1 MRRLSSLLLVVLAL
15 GLIAG
20 CGGGDDDG
28 AAANADVNTLLDD
41 TFAGERNIDSGQVD
55 LKLSVES
62 QGGNVNADLKGPF
75 QSTGDGTLPQ
85 FQLTASL
92 TGPDLDYDLGVTS
105 TGDAAFVSLQGT
117 DYAVSKPVFDQF
129 KAGYE
134 QAQQQGGQENQSL
147 ASLGIDPR
155 DWLTDAQIA
164 GEAEVGDT
172 ETIKI
177 TGGVDVPKLL
187 EDINQALEQARSLGI
202 QGSEDIPERL
212 SQQQIQ
218 QVEQA
223 IRDLSVEIYTGA
235 DDHILR
241 RLVIALDVQA
251 EEGTEIAGSG
261 SAALRLDLSLLEVN
275 EDQEIEAPDDAR
287 PFEELV
293 GQAGGLGLGGAGG
306 SGGGSGGGDGGG
318 ASQENLE
325 KYSQC
330 IQDAGNDTQK
340 ARECANLLTP

>member
-1 MRRLSSLLLVVLAL
+1 MRRLYWLPLVVLAL

-20 CGGGDDDG
+20 CGGGDDDDD
-28 AAANADVNTLLDD
+28 AARGADVNRLLDE
-41 TFAGERNIDSGQVD
+41 TFAGGRDINSGQLD
-55 LKLSVES
+55 LKLAVES
-62 QGGNVNADLKGPF
+62 QGGNVTADLKGPF
-75 QSTGDGTLPQ
+75 QSEDDRTLPK

-92 TGPDLDYDLGVTS
+92 TGPDLDYDVGATS
-105 TGDAAFVSLQGT
+105 TGDEGFVSLQGN
-117 DYAVSKPVFDQF
+117 DYAVSKAVFDQF

-134 QAQQQGGQENQSL
+134 QAQQQGGQEDQSL

-155 DWLTDAQIA
+155 QWLTNARNA
-164 GEAEVGDT
+164 GASEVGGT

-187 EDINQALEQARSLGI
+187 EDVNQALEQARSLGL
-202 QGSEDIPERL
+202 QGSQDIPERL
-212 SQQQIQ
+212 SQQQVQ

-223 IRDLSVEIYTGA
+223 IRDLSVEIHTGA
-235 DDHILR
+235 DDRILR

-251 EEGTEIAGSG
+251 AEGSG
-261 SAALRLDLSLLEVN
+261 LPGGGTASVRLDLSLLEVN
-275 EDQEIEAPDDAR
+275 EDQEIEAPDDPR

-293 GQAGGLGLGGAGG
+293 GEAGGLGLGGGS
-306 SGGGSGGGDGGG
+306 SGGGSGSGGGG

-330 IQDAGNDTQK
+330 IQDAGNDTEK
-340 ARECANLLTP
+340 ARECSQLLTP

>member
-1 MRRLSSLLLVVLAL
+1 VRRLYSLLLVVLAL
-15 GLIAG
+15 GLVAG

-28 AAANADVNTLLDD
+28 DAAEGADVNALLDD
-41 TFAGERNIDSGQVD
+41 TFSGERTIDSGQVD

-75 QSTGDGTLPQ
+75 QSQGDGQLPQ

-92 TGPDLDYDLGVTS
+92 TGPDLNYDLGVTS
-105 TGDAAFVSLQGT
+105 TGDEAFVSLQGT

-155 DWLTDAQIA
+155 NWLTDARVA
-164 GEAEVGDT
+164 GEAEVGGT

-187 EDINQALEQARSLGI
+187 EDVNELLEQARSLGI

-212 SQQQIQ
+212 SAEQIQ

-235 DDHILR
+235 DDRILR
-241 RLVIALDVQA
+241 RLVVDLDVQA
-251 EEGTEIAGSG
+251 PEGSEIAGSG

-275 EDQEIEAPDDAR
+275 EDQEIEAPDDPR

-306 SGGGSGGGDGGG
+306 SGGGSGGGGG

-325 KYSQC
+325 EYSRC
-330 IQDAGNDTQK
+330 IQEAGNDTQK
-340 ARECANLLTP
+340 ARECADLLTP

>member
-1 MRRLSSLLLVVLAL
+1 VRRLLWLPLVVLAL

-20 CGGGDDDG
+20 CGGGDDDDD
-28 AAANADVNTLLDD
+28 AARGADVNRLLDE
-41 TFAGERNIDSGQVD
+41 TFAGGRAIDSGQID
-55 LKLSVES
+55 LKLAVES
-62 QGGNVNADLKGPF
+62 QSGNVSADLKGPF
-75 QSTGDGTLPQ
+75 QSEGDKTLPR

-92 TGPDLDYDLGVTS
+92 TGPDLNYDLGVTS
-105 TGDAAFVSLQGT
+105 TGDEGFVSVQGT

-134 QAQQQGGQENQSL
+134 QAQQQGGQEDQSL

-155 DWLTDAQIA
+155 QWLTNARIA
-164 GEAEVGDT
+164 GESEVGGT
-172 ETIKI
+172 ETIRI

-187 EDINQALEQARSLGI
+187 EDVNQALEQARSLGI
-202 QGSEDIPERL
+202 QGSQDIPERL

-223 IRDLSVEIYTGA
+223 IRDLSVEIHTGA
-235 DDHILR
+235 EDNILR
-241 RLVIALDVQA
+241 RLVIDLDVQA
-251 EEGTEIAGSG
+251 PEGSEVAGSG
-261 SAALRLDLSLLEVN
+261 AAAVRLDLSLLEVN
-275 EDQEIEAPDDAR
+275 EDQEIEAPDDPR

-293 GQAGGLGLGGAGG
+293 GQAGGLGLGGGGAGS
-306 SGGGSGGGDGGG
+306 SGGGGGGG

-325 KYSQC
+325 EYSQC

-340 ARECANLLTP
+340 ARECADLLTP

>member
-1 MRRLSSLLLVVLAL
+1 VRRLYSLLLLVLAL
-15 GLIAG
+15 GLVAG
-20 CGGGDDDG
+20 CGGDDDDD
-28 AAANADVNTLLDD
+28 AARSADVNTLLDE
-41 TFAGERNIDSGQVD
+41 TFSGERNIDSGQVD
-55 LKLSVES
+55 LKLAVES
-62 QGGNVNADLKGPF
+62 QGGNVNADLEGPF
-75 QSTGDGTLPQ
+75 QSAGDRTLPR
-85 FQLTASL
+85 FQLTATL

-105 TGDAAFVSLQGT
+105 TGDEGFVSLQGT

-134 QAQQQGGQENQSL
+134 QAQQQGAQDDQSL

-155 DWLTDAQIA
+155 QWLTDARVA
-164 GEAEVGDT
+164 GESDVGGT

-187 EDINQALEQARSLGI
+187 EDVNEALEQARSLGL

-212 SQQQIQ
+212 SQEQIQ

-223 IRDLSVEIYTGA
+223 IRNLSVEIHTGA
-235 DDHILR
+235 DDRILR
-241 RLVIALDVQA
+241 RLVIALDIQA
-251 EEGTEIAGSG
+251 PEGTEVAGSG
-261 SAALRLDLSLLEVN
+261 SAAVRLDLSLLEVN
-275 EDQEIEAPDDAR
+275 EDQEIEAPDDPR

-293 GQAGGLGLGGAGG
+293 GEAGGLGLGGAGSSG
-306 SGGGSGGGDGGG
+306 SGSGGG

-340 ARECANLLTP
+340 ARECADLLTP